1 MPETQETPGHLHET
15 GGVEPTEPFEATL
28 RADEHSQSTGGD
40 ADANPFD
47 NPVARANAEAGR
59 AAQEAQQQRL
69 ERWGSFR
76 YDAAILDVLAPTATW
91 AWRLKGAISRR
102 NADRD
107 PGRFPPKL
115 VVTGDEVVK
124 FGATDDEL
132 KVLPAL
138 TDAQLTALR
147 AEAETRRKTDA
158 KRHDAESQ
166 RRFQQEQWREL
177 MGSADDDPFIDLRA
191 ALALPPRESV
201 WGSVIR
207 RGSVYEVLGAPG
219 SGKTFFVADLCAAMA
234 TDQTKFLGAPLTPGR
249 SVIIEAEGADI
260 LGVRL
265 AAAAIKYGVD
275 HPADGLAGKVSMTR
289 HAMNLADP
297 AHIERIIGELE
308 RTGAAVL
315 VIDTRSRNTLG
326 IEENSATQMAPVYE
340 HLAAIARRTRA
351 AVLVIHHTAKVGG
364 SSRGSNAAQGAIDG
378 EVMVRREYIR
388 EELNRNVHF
397 VSLGAKTR
405 MTDSDQEFAF
415 TLDRFVVPR
424 EHFPA
429 EDHRYDAPDTRE
441 ACQVLP
447 VDPILLPS
455 KDARRDAAG
464 AEKADKANADEY
476 AYAEALLR
484 FLGAERAAGHA
495 PPSPSILT
503 RKARRAAPLP
513 PDTTEKVAQAVLDRL
528 AAYGMVR
535 EVRAADLPADQRAGR
550 VGGSGKAVVLNRPE
564 MFAAADPAAAAF
576 TLEQWAALSQLH
588 GAALGDGGLS

>member
-1 MPETQETPGHLHET
+1 MPKTQDTPGDRDET
-15 GGVEPTEPFEATL
+15 GGAGPTEPFEGRTYEQPQSSGGG
-28 RADEHSQSTGGD
+28 ADV
-40 ADANPFD
+40 NPFD
-47 NPVARANAEAGR
+47 NPAAGVKAE
-59 AAQEAQQQRL
+59 QEERKQKTLEERL
-69 ERWGSFR
+69 ERWRSSR
-76 YDAAILDVLAPTATW
+76 YDAAILDALAPTATW
-91 AWRLKGAISRR
+91 AWRLRGAISRR

-115 VVTGDEVVK
+115 VFTGDEAVK
-124 FGATDDEL
+124 FTATDDEL

-138 TDAQLTALR
+138 TDAQLKALR
-147 AEAETRRKTDA
+147 DEAETRRKTDM
-158 KRHDAESQ
+158 KRHDAESL

-219 SGKTFFVADLCAAMA
+219 SGKTFFIADLCAAMA
-234 TDQTKFLGAPLTPGR
+234 TEQTKFLGAPLTPGR

-265 AAAAIKYGVD
+265 AAAAIKYGVE

-297 AHIERIIGELE
+297 AHIERIITELE

-378 EVMVRREYIR
+378 EVMVRREYVR

-429 EDHRYDAPDTRE
+429 EDRRYDAPDTRE

-455 KDARRDAAG
+455 KEARRDAAG
-464 AEKADKANADEY
+464 AEKAAEENTAEY
-476 AYAEALLR
+476 TYAEALLR
-484 FLGAERAAGHA
+484 FLGAERAAGSP

-513 PDTTEKVAQAVLDRL
+513 RDTTEKVAQAVLNRL
-528 AAYGMVR
+528 AAFGMVR
-535 EVRAADLPADQRAGR
+535 EVTAAELSADQRAGR
-550 VGGSGKAVVLNRPE
+550 VGVSGKAVLLARPE
-564 MFAAADPAAAAF
+564 KFAAADPTTAAF
-576 TLEQWAALSQLH
+576 TPEQWAALSQLH
-588 GAALGDGGLS
+588 AAALGDGGSS